1 MGDLNVRI
9 GELRQDIGE
18 FYTENFYAGYE
29 VRKSKDKIINQ
40 KGKQFIQFCND
51 YNIFV
56 LNGVTKGDEDGKCT
70 YVSTMGESVNDI
82 CAVSKETLDI
92 VNEFVVDDKV
102 WSDHFPINLKLN
114 MQMEKAKKMNLLPKL
129 IWKDSR
135 KIQYQSSLNENF
147 DCSLSTNEEIGLTDV
162 CKLIQLSSVP
172 STELYSF
179 EPKCKWYN
187 NNCNKARIKSFQLLN
202 VYRKTKDSED
212 RKRYLSAQN
221 HYKIV
226 CNNSRA
232 DYYNEMASR
241 LNYVTNSKDWWKVAR
256 EIRCHHN
263 QAGSAL
269 TSNIFKR
276 YFENLLNS
284 VQKNAV
290 IYYAPTFT
298 EDLDLD
304 GPIMMSELKKI
315 LQNVKINKAPGE
327 DRVPYEFFVNG
338 TEQLHKQLLRIYNK
352 IYTEG
357 TADPTFTKTI
367 IYPIY
372 KKGDNNDPS
381 NYRGISFMNCVAKIF
396 MGVLNER
403 LYNWVEKYG
412 ILTEF
417 QAGFRKKYSTVDNI
431 YNLSTVISLKLGEKR
446 KVYAFFVDFKAAFD
460 NISRQALI
468 YKLFQLG
475 VSHKM
480 VSMIES
486 IYNKTQSAAWD
497 GYELSEYFD
506 TTKGV
511 KQGCLLSPLLFSLY
525 INDLYEYLE
534 GGIFVENLNLRL
546 LLYAD
551 DIVLLAD
558 DVHVLQNMIHNL
570 EIYCN
575 TWNLEVNL
583 SKSEIMVFR
592 NGGRLAKHEKWKF
605 NGNVIK
611 ITNEYKYLGVIFT
624 PKMTF
629 TKHIQN
635 RNNQAKIAINATW
648 KNFVGRTD
656 INMNAKWKLF
666 LAVCRSIQTY
676 AAQVWGFCH
685 FEEVDSLQRYFLK
698 RILKLPVCTPNYV
711 LMLET
716 EVEDTHIYTLGL
728 HLKYIGKTLFQH
740 SGARLTNQLSNIA
753 LRRNVFWV
761 KELKSLAASMDIQ
774 WPEAFPSSSLWIH
787 RKTESQQR
795 IYKYLDPNKAYLY
808 LNERY
813 TSENITWIFKARSG
827 MISLGYNNFEENES
841 EKMCKLCNLRET
853 ETLDHFLGIC
863 PVLREFRLAAFSKA
877 SLSFVEVLHIL
888 DGIEVGNWDKLTTY
902 LRMAYN
908 YRQLLLNEYH

>member
-1 MGDLNVRI
+1 
-9 GELRQDIGE
+9 
-18 FYTENFYAGYE
+18 
-29 VRKSKDKIINQ
+29 
-40 KGKQFIQFCND
+40 
-51 YNIFV
+51 
-56 LNGVTKGDEDGKCT
+56 
-70 YVSTMGESVNDI
+70 
-82 CAVSKETLDI
+82 
-92 VNEFVVDDKV
+92 
-102 WSDHFPINLKLN
+102 
-114 MQMEKAKKMNLLPKL
+114 
-129 IWKDSR
+129 
-135 KIQYQSSLNENF
+135 
-147 DCSLSTNEEIGLTDV
+147 
-162 CKLIQLSSVP
+162 
-172 STELYSF
+172 
-179 EPKCKWYN
+179 
-187 NNCNKARIKSFQLLN
+187 
-202 VYRKTKDSED
+202 
-212 RKRYLSAQN
+212 
-221 HYKIV
+221 
-226 CNNSRA
+226 
-232 DYYNEMASR
+232 
-241 LNYVTNSKDWWKVAR
+241 
-256 EIRCHHN
+256 
-263 QAGSAL
+263 
-269 TSNIFKR
+269 
-276 YFENLLNS
+276 
-284 VQKNAV
+284 
-290 IYYAPTFT
+290 
-298 EDLDLD
+298 
-304 GPIMMSELKKI
+304 
-315 LQNVKINKAPGE
+315 
-327 DRVPYEFFVNG
+327 
-338 TEQLHKQLLRIYNK
+338 
-352 IYTEG
+352 
-357 TADPTFTKTI
+357 
-367 IYPIY
+367 
-372 KKGDNNDPS
+372 
-381 NYRGISFMNCVAKIF
+381 
-396 MGVLNER
+396 
-403 LYNWVEKYG
+403 
-412 ILTEF
+412 
-417 QAGFRKKYSTVDNI
+417 
-431 YNLSTVISLKLGEKR
+431 
-446 KVYAFFVDFKAAFD
+446 
-460 NISRQALI
+460 
-468 YKLFQLG
+468 
-475 VSHKM
+475 
-480 VSMIES
+480 
-486 IYNKTQSAAWD
+486 
-497 GYELSEYFD
+497 
-506 TTKGV
+506 
-511 KQGCLLSPLLFSLY
+511 
-525 INDLYEYLE
+525 
-534 GGIFVENLNLRL
+534 
-546 LLYAD
+546 
-551 DIVLLAD
+551 
-558 DVHVLQNMIHNL
+558 MIHNL

-740 SGARLTNQLSNIA
+740 SGARLPNQLSNIA